1 MSAANGIGDTADNSG
16 LAGTILVYKLASAL
30 SDRGAD
36 LDAVE
41 DVAKF
46 AISRLGT
53 IGVGLDHCHVPGTKA
68 GESHL
73 SADQVELVSEVVR
86 LSMPG

>member
-1 MSAANGIGDTADNSG
+1 MSTAAVVKAWAHSSG

-30 SDRGAD
+30 SDQGAD

-41 DVAKF
+41 DVAKY

-53 IGVGLDHCHVPGTKA
+53 LGVGLEHCHVPGTKA

-73 SADQVELVSEVVR
+73 SADQVELVSDTRDTPVTR
-86 LSMPG
+86 